1 MLYFLSHTYRH
12 IKIFFFSD
20 YAIKYI
26 SNFMTRSRLSFAAEN
41 MNSLMFIHLKISYI
55 SLPMI

>member
-1 MLYFLSHTYRH
+1 MPRYS
-12 IKIFFFSD
+12 FFSD

-41 MNSLMFIHLKISYI
+41 MKTFLDVYSLKDIIYI
-55 SLPMI
+55 IAYDLNIN